1 MKNPYRSCK
10 LMRGPHRVKAVDD
23 GSVDKA
29 EYNLIMQ
36 QFARCMMPAAV
47 RTAVLFPFPTG
58 DLLPF
63 SHWRSAA
70 LFPLEICCPFSL
82 PFAEVLLPGA
92 GVWCA
97 LELTF
102 SIASPRRPG
111 WSNAFSMPAHRLPAD
126 PRSELGPPGA
136 GQEAGRGG
144 AGRRCVHRDGGSQL
158 Q

>member
-70 LFPLEICCPFSL
+70 LFHCL
-82 PFAEVLLPGA
+82 
-92 GVWCA
+92 
-97 LELTF
+97 
-102 SIASPRRPG
+102 SPRCCCRVPAFG
-111 WSNAFSMPAHRLPAD
+111 ALWS
-126 PRSELGPPGA
+126 
-136 GQEAGRGG
+136 
-144 AGRRCVHRDGGSQL
+144 
-158 Q
+158 